1 MDMLRDRIA
10 GALYGVAV
18 GDALGGPLE
27 FMTAEEIAEQHGRV
41 STMIGGGWLNLR
53 PGETTD
59 DTAMTLAV
67 AEGIMECPDDPVP
80 AIGERFIRWA
90 KSGPKDIGGT
100 CSRSILGA
108 NAYASMTTGAARR
121 PKADEWYHSAQLTA
135 QENHGR
141 SAGNGALMRAV
152 YPALYYPSAVAAEHI
167 TVWQGRM
174 THWDDQSDEAC
185 RLYADVVHYLIS
197 EAEKGRND
205 SDGLGRHIMEI
216 LEPSRYNLEDVDAL
230 GHVAKLS
237 PTGYVVDSLKCALY
251 AFWSYAGS
259 FEEAVVY
266 AANLGGDADTIAAIC
281 GGLAGAFY
289 GFDAIPEEWVAALSE
304 ADRGRLDAAVDA
316 AVKNWRNT
324 PEG

>member
-1 MDMLRDRIA
+1 MDILKDRIA

-18 GDALGGPLE
+18 GDAMGGPLE

-41 STMIGGGWLNLR
+41 SSMIGGGWLNLR

-67 AEGIMECPDDPVP
+67 AEGIMEAPTDPIP
-80 AIGERFIRWA
+80 AIGERFIQWA

-100 CSRSILGA
+100 CSRSIKWAHTL
-108 NAYASMTTGAARR
+108 AYHGEARPTAPQWYTAARYTS
-121 PKADEWYHSAQLTA
+121 E
-135 QENHGR
+135 ENNGR
-141 SAGNGALMRAV
+141 SGGNGALMRAI
-152 YPALYYPSAVAAEHI
+152 YPALYYQDREDAILVTSE
-167 TVWQGRM
+167 QGRM

-185 RLYADVVHYLIS
+185 RLYADMVHYIVS

-205 SDGLGRHIMEI
+205 SDGHLGRHITEI
-216 LEPSRYNLEDVDAL
+216 LEPTRYNLEDVDAL

-237 PTGYVVDSLKCALY
+237 PTGYVVDSLNCALY

-289 GFDAIPEEWVAALSE
+289 GFEAIPKEWVAALSN
-304 ADRGRLDAAVDA
+304 ADRARLDAAVDA
-316 AVKNWRNT
+316 AVKNRRNT
-324 PEG
+324 P

>member
-1 MDMLRDRIA
+1 MDILKDRIA

-41 STMIGGGWLNLR
+41 STMLGGGWLHLR

-67 AEGIMECPDDPVP
+67 AEGIMESPDDPIP
-80 AIGERFIRWA
+80 AIGERFIQWA

-100 CSRSILGA
+100 CSRSI
-108 NAYASMTTGAARR
+108 NAAAR
-121 PKADEWYHSAQLTA
+121 KAGQNGKNAPTAEEWCWAAINTAKANRGHS
-135 QENHGR
+135 G
-141 SAGNGALMRAV
+141 GNGALMRAI
-152 YPALYYPSAVAAEHI
+152 YPALFYTDKFRAVQIVCE
-167 TVWQGRM
+167 QGKM
-174 THWDDQSDEAC
+174 THWDADSDEAC

-205 SDGLGRHIMEI
+205 SDGLGRRIMEI
-216 LEPSRYNLEDVDAL
+216 LKPTRYNLEDVDAL

-237 PTGYVVDSLKCALY
+237 PTGYVVDSLNCALY

-289 GFDAIPEEWVAALSE
+289 GFEAIPKEWVAALSNT
-304 ADRGRLDAAVDA
+304 DRARLDAAVDA
-316 AVKNWRNT
+316 AVKNWR
-324 PEG
+324 

>member
-1 MDMLRDRIA
+1 MDILKDRIA

-27 FMTAEEIAEQHGRV
+27 FMSAEEIAERHGRV
-41 STMIGGGWLNLR
+41 ASMIGGGWLSLR

-67 AEGIMECPDDPVP
+67 AEGIMVSPDDPIP

-108 NAYASMTTGAARR
+108 NACATMTTGAARR
-121 PKADEWYHSAQLTA
+121 PRADEWYHSAQLTA
-135 QENHGR
+135 KENRGR
-141 SAGNGALMRAV
+141 SGGNGALMRAI
-152 YPALYYPSAVAAEHI
+152 YPALYYRDREDAILVTSE
-167 TVWQGRM
+167 QGRM

-185 RLYADVVHYLIS
+185 RLYADVVHYLVS
-197 EAEKGRND
+197 EAEEGRND
-205 SDGLGRHIMEI
+205 SDGHLGRHIMEI
-216 LEPSRYNLEDVDAL
+216 LEPTRYNLEDVDAL

-237 PTGYVVDSLKCALY
+237 PTGYVVDSLNCALY

-289 GFDAIPEEWVAALSE
+289 GFEAIPKEWVAALSN
-304 ADRGRLDAAVDA
+304 ADRARLDAAVDA
-316 AVKNWRNT
+316 AVERWHS
-324 PEG
+324 GV

>member
-1 MDMLRDRIA
+1 MDTLKDRIA

-27 FMTAEEIAEQHGRV
+27 FMTAEEIAERHGRV
-41 STMIGGGWLNLR
+41 STMLGGGWMHLR

-67 AEGIMECPDDPVP
+67 AEGIMEYPEYPIP
-80 AIGERFIRWA
+80 AIGERFINWA
-90 KSGPKDIGGT
+90 NSGPKDIGGT
-100 CSRSILGA
+100 CSRSIRWAHTL
-108 NAYASMTTGAARR
+108 AYHGETRPTAPQWYTAARYTS
-121 PKADEWYHSAQLTA
+121 E
-135 QENHGR
+135 ENNGR
-141 SAGNGALMRAV
+141 SGGNGALMRTI
-152 YPALYYPSAVAAEHI
+152 YPALFYPDKNDAELI
-167 TVWQGRM
+167 ASEQGRM

-205 SDGLGRHIMEI
+205 SDGHLGRNIMGI
-216 LEPSRYNLEDVDAL
+216 LEPTRYNLEGVDAL

-237 PTGYVVDSLKCALY
+237 PTGYVVDSLNCALY

-289 GFDAIPEEWVAALSE
+289 GFEAIPKEWVAALSN
-304 ADRGRLDAAVDA
+304 ADRARLDAAVDT
-316 AVKNWRNT
+316 AVKNWR
-324 PEG
+324 

>member
-1 MDMLRDRIA
+1 MSIDMLRDRIA

-27 FMTAEEIAEQHGRV
+27 FMAAEEIAEQHGRV
-41 STMIGGGWLNLR
+41 SSMIGGGWLNLH

-67 AEGIMECPDDPVP
+67 AEGIMAEPTAPIP
-80 AIGERFIRWA
+80 AIGERFIQWA

-100 CSRSILGA
+100 CRCAIWKAATGNHKRPSA
-108 NAYASMTTGAARR
+108 FQWENAG
-121 PKADEWYHSAQLTA
+121 KETA
-135 QENHGR
+135 IINKGR
-141 SAGNGALMRAV
+141 SGGNGALMRTI
-152 YPALYYPSAVAAEHI
+152 YPALYYQDREDAILVTSE
-167 TVWQGRM
+167 QGRM

-185 RLYADVVHYLIS
+185 RLYADMVHYIVS

-205 SDGLGRHIMEI
+205 SDGHLGRLIMEI
-216 LEPSRYNLEDVDAL
+216 LEPTRYNLEDVDAL

-237 PTGYVVDSLKCALY
+237 PTGYVVDSLNCALY

-289 GFDAIPEEWVAALSE
+289 GFEAIPKEWVAALSN
-304 ADRGRLDAAVDA
+304 ADRARLDAAVDA
-316 AVKNWRNT
+316 AVENRRNT
-324 PEG
+324 P